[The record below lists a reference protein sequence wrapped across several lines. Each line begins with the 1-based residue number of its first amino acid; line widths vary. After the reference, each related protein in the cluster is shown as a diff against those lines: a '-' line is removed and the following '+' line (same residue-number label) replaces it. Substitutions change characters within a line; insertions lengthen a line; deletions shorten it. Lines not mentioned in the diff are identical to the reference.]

1 MQSWQNA
8 GLSIDNVFWIT
19 GGLAVKSFLVKVAL
33 VLFGGLPLKL
43 ARALGAGVA
52 RLAWLCDTRMAKITQ
67 QNIAY
72 CMPEMPLEEQRVLAK
87 NSVLETGRLAL
98 ETAVVWGHSPAWTQH
113 RIVAVHHAELVKEAL
128 ASGQGVLILAPHI
141 GNWEVLNIYLAS
153 IGKMT
158 NMYQPPKIAGLEAVV
173 RRCREN
179 SGAITVP
186 TDRKGLLAILTAL
199 KQGGISGILPDQT
212 PKDEGSGLFAPFFA
226 RHAFTMTLAHKL
238 ISKSQCKP
246 VFAYAARVDKGFEIT
261 FFEPHS
267 DLTGNDEQLACN
279 ALSRGIEQ
287 CVRAIPAQYQWE
299 YKRFKKRLPDEPN
312 PY

>member
-1 MQSWQNA
+1 M
-8 GLSIDNVFWIT
+8 DNVFLIT
-19 GGLAVKSFLVKVAL
+19 GGLAVKSFLVKAAL
-33 VLFGGLPLKL
+33 ALFGRLPLGV
-43 ARALGAGVA
+43 ARALGASIG
-52 RLAWLCDTRMAKITQ
+52 RLAWLLNTRMAISTQ

-72 CMPEMPLEEQRVLAK
+72 CMPDMPPEQQRLLAK
-87 NSVLETGRLAL
+87 NSVLETGRLAI
-98 ETAVVWGHSPAWTQH
+98 ETAVVWRRKPAWTLKKVVQ
-113 RIVAVHHAELVKEAL
+113 IYNAELVKNAL

-158 NMYQPPKIAGLEAVV
+158 NLYQPPKIAGLEALV

-179 SGAITVP
+179 SGATTVP
-186 TDRKGLLAILTAL
+186 TDRKGLLTILTAL

-287 CVRAIPAQYQWE
+287 CVREIPAQYQWE